1 MPTNLDSFD
10 ECGSD
15 DSAFVA
21 AESRKRLATRMSGVD
36 PAASSNYANR
46 DFFDSLL
53 LYGLWLVA
61 HKTLKLMAVRLR
73 NAIWPERNKTI

>member
-1 MPTNLDSFD
+1 
-10 ECGSD
+10 
-15 DSAFVA
+15 
-21 AESRKRLATRMSGVD
+21 MSGVD
-36 PAASSNYANR
+36 PAASFNYANR